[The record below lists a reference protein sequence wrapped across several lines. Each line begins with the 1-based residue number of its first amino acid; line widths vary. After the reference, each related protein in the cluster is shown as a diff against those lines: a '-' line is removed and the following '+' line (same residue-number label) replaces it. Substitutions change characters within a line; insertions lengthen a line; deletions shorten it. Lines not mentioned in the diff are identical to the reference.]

1 MTTPRRALT
10 ALALTV
16 LVTMGSAGVSHAC
29 GSVPNPNAGDFSC
42 QPA

>member
-1 MTTPRRALT
+1 MTTLRRALT

-16 LVTMGSAGVSHAC
+16 LVSTGSAGVSHAC
-29 GSVPNPNAGDFSC
+29 DSVPAPAAGEFYC